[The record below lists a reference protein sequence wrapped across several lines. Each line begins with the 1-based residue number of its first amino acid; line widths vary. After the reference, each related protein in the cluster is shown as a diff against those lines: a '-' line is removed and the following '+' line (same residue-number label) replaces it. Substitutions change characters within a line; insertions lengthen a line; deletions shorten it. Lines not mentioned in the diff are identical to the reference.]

1 MERLA
6 LKLGGIRFILQSLV
20 PTDFIF
26 ETTPAAEIVPVLRSA
41 ANSTGCTLIELDQDD
56 PVGERGRQERGDETS
71 VHSEEATSR
80 DP

>member
-26 ETTPAAEIVPVLRSA
+26 ETTPAAEKSANMEDYVPPFQLVA
-41 ANSTGCTLIELDQDD
+41 FW
-56 PVGERGRQERGDETS
+56 
-71 VHSEEATSR
+71 
-80 DP
+80 